1 MDWKK
6 VGIGALIA
14 LGGALV
20 SYVSTIVIPAMEASG
35 NATLL
40 LVAVVASTV
49 INALRQ
55 SGKIK
60 EPAK

>member
-6 VGIGALIA
+6 VGIGAMIA
-14 LGGALV
+14 LGGSLF

-35 NATLL
+35 DATLL
-40 LVAVVASTV
+40 LVAAVASIA

-55 SGKIK
+55 AAKIK
-60 EPAK
+60 EPTA

>member
-14 LGGALV
+14 LGGALA
-20 SYVSTIVIPAMEASG
+20 SYVSTIVIPAMEQSG

-40 LVAVVASTV
+40 LVAVVASTA

-55 SGKIK
+55 AGKIK
-60 EPAK
+60 EPSA

>member
-40 LVAVVASTV
+40 LVAAVASIV

-55 SGKIK
+55 AGKIK
-60 EPAK
+60 EPTA

>member
-14 LGGALV
+14 LGGALT

-35 NATLL
+35 DATLL
-40 LVAVVASTV
+40 LVAAVASIA

-55 SGKIK
+55 VAKIK
-60 EPAK
+60 EPSA